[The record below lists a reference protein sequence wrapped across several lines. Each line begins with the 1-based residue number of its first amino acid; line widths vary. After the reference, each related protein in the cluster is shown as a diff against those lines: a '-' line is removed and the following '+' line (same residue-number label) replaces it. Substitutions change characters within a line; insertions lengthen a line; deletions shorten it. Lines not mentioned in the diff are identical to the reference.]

1 MKQTIILGLITIAV
15 SITGCT
21 FNLGPSSNTPTASA
35 PTTADNKPA
44 TTTNTAA
51 APTIEADATKKSD
64 PTASAVKPATTR
76 VQFAKG
82 DTSTYVTKDILAN
95 GSVNFVFNV
104 QKGQTVDYTVAYDFD
119 DSDITVY
126 RGEPG
131 DQDSSIPSAPKAP
144 QSFVAKKSGDHRLEV
159 TNTTKKKVTVT
170 LYLDAQ

>member
-1 MKQTIILGLITIAV
+1 MKKFITLGAITFAI

-21 FNLGPSSNTPTASA
+21 FNLGTPSNTSTASA
-35 PTTADNKPA
+35 PTTADNKPV

-51 APTIEADATKKSD
+51 APKKEAEAPKEPD
-64 PTASAVKPATTR
+64 PGSSAVKPGTTR

-82 DTSTYVTKDILAN
+82 DTSAYVTKDILAN

-119 DSDITVY
+119 ESDITVY

-131 DQDSSIPSAPKAP
+131 DQDSSIPSTTKAP
-144 QSFVAKKSGDHRLEV
+144 QTFVAKKSGDHRLEV
-159 TNTTKKKVTVT
+159 TNTTNKKLTVT

>member
-1 MKQTIILGLITIAV
+1 MKQILILVLITIAV

-21 FNLGPSSNTPTASA
+21 VNLGDSSNAPSA
-35 PTTADNKPA
+35 NSAKTVDNKPA

-51 APTIEADATKKSD
+51 TPTKEADAPKKSD
-64 PTASAVKPATTR
+64 PTSSAVKPGTTR

-82 DTSTYVTKDILAN
+82 DTSAYVTKDILAN

-104 QKGQTVDYTVAYDFD
+104 QRGQTVDYTVAYDFD

-131 DQDSSIPSAPKAP
+131 DQDSSISGAPKAP

-159 TNTTKKKVTVT
+159 TNTTNKKVTVT